1 MASAPDIFLSYNREN
16 QAVARRFAEAFE
28 RDGLSVWWDQTLRSG
43 EAYDQVTEQALRTAK
58 AVVVLWSKKSVDSRW
73 VRAEATLADRQ
84 HTLVPAM
91 IEPCERPI
99 MFELT
104 QTADLC
110 HWNGDG
116 THPCWKSFLA
126 DVHQFVRAG
135 DSRGISA
142 GGTPA
147 PAPVARSVPA
157 APAAPSTGSSD
168 HRPSLAVLPFA
179 NRSRDADDDVFADGM
194 VEDLI
199 AALSLN
205 PSMKVI
211 ARSATLA
218 YRDNISD
225 LRSIGR
231 NLGVRYLLEGN
242 VRRVGSALRVT
253 TQLIEA
259 DAGTILW
266 TQKFDRPLTELA
278 KLQESLVTE
287 VANALGVQVQSAEIR
302 RTLQKPDDL
311 NAWEAVMRAQA
322 LGMNMTPESAEAAI
336 AESRRAIAIDSRYAP
351 GHAMLAGSLSVY
363 NNLMK
368 PGGPSPSLRLEALEH
383 VNRALA
389 LDSSDPS
396 VLSLAAIVQ
405 MGSGAYMEGAACA
418 RRALAINPNAA
429 IGRHAA
435 LFACLRD
442 GLADEAVTHA
452 QAYLTLAPG
461 DFRNHL
467 ILSFLA
473 LAHFMAGRYAQALE
487 AIDRALEFRPTF
499 PIAVRDRAVYLDK
512 LGRRDEA
519 RAAVRRL
526 RSIAPADSL
535 DVHLTRIEV
544 SGALGPEAARS
555 LGACFRDIWLD
566 TPEEPSQA

>member
-1 MASAPDIFLSYNREN
+1 MSTAPDVFLSYNRED
-16 QAVARRFAEAFE
+16 QAMARRFAEGFE
-28 RDGLSVWWDQTLRSG
+28 REGLNVWWDVTLRSG
-43 EAYDQVTEQALRTAK
+43 EAYDKVTEQALRSAK

-84 HTLVPAM
+84 RTLVPAM

-110 HWNGDG
+110 HWDGDG
-116 THPCWKSFLA
+116 ADPGWKSFLA
-126 DVHQFVRAG
+126 DVQQFVRERG
-135 DSRGISA
+135 SRGVAPA
-142 GGTPA
+142 GASA
-147 PAPVARSVPA
+147 PAPV
-157 APAAPSTGSSD
+157 APSTGSSD

-218 YRDNISD
+218 YRGNTSD

-231 NLGVRYLLEGN
+231 NLGVRYLMEGN

-278 KLQESLVTE
+278 ELQESLVTE
-287 VANALGVQVQSAEIR
+287 VANALGVQVHSAEIR

-311 NAWEAVMRAQA
+311 NAWEAVTRAQA
-322 LGMNMTPESAEAAI
+322 LGMNMAPESAEAAI
-336 AESRRAIAIDSRYAP
+336 AEARRAIAIDPRYAP
-351 GHAMLAGSLSVY
+351 GHATLAGSLSVY

-383 VNRALA
+383 VDRALA
-389 LDSSDPS
+389 LDSSDPY

-405 MGSGAYMEGAACA
+405 MGSGAHMEGAACA

-429 IGRHAA
+429 SGRHAI

-473 LAHFMAGRYAQALE
+473 LAHFMAGRYAQALD

-499 PIAVRDRAVYLDK
+499 AIAVRDRAVYLDK
-512 LGRRDEA
+512 LGRRDEG

-535 DVHLTRIEV
+535 DVHLTRIEA

-566 TPEEPSQA
+566 TPQEPSQA